1 MPVINFAKANKV
13 NWGDKEAVKI
23 CLGNQVVWNGFKE
36 ITLNSIA
43 TMKSY
48 YVDAIEDSRTKFQ
61 YQGIYLYLQPQPGSF
76 APYLALKLDQPINKG
91 DKFITGAEVEA
102 NLPSTHKLQMELGNT
117 LIWTESSRSWIGSL
131 TKGYDGV
138 YRNMFMDT
146 YTGSEPAN
154 YLYLTMRGNEPIGY
168 DTPYMKFKHGNLNI
182 FNLTKDGLDMPSFDE
197 SLIRQILTL
206 DEPKNKSVVVTKRGS
221 KLAVKETIKFES
233 TQKVATVTSSYNAY
247 STDDFVICSTMPS
260 EIKKQNI
267 ISVDLGGIV
276 TFSNRDID
284 GISSSAIT
292 FTKSI
297 GRDIP
302 KGTEIKIYYTLE

>member
-1 MPVINFAKANKV
+1 MPIINFNGADKV
-13 NWGDKEAVKI
+13 VLGSESDKVY
-23 CLGNQVVWNGFKE
+23 LGNELVWEGLQE
-36 ITLNSIA
+36 ITLNSVA

-48 YVDAIEDSRTKFQ
+48 YVDATEDSRTKFQ

-91 DKFITGAEVEA
+91 DKFITGAQVEA
-102 NLPSTHKLQMELGNT
+102 NLPSTHKLQMELGNQ

-138 YRNMFMDT
+138 YRNVFMDT

-154 YLYLTMRGNEPIGY
+154 YLYLTMRGSEPIGN
-168 DTPYMKFKHGNLNI
+168 DSPYMKFKHGNLNI
-182 FNLTKDGLDMPSFDE
+182 FNLTKDGLDIPSFDE
-197 SLIRQILTL
+197 SLIGQILTL
-206 DEPKNKSVVVTKRGS
+206 DEPKNKSVVITKRGS
-221 KLAVKETIKFES
+221 KLDVKETIKFES
-233 TQKVATVTSSYNAY
+233 NQKVATLTSSYNAY
-247 STDDFVICSTMPS
+247 STDDFIIHNTMPS

-267 ISVDLGGIV
+267 ILVELGGIV
-276 TFSNRDID
+276 TFGNSDID

-292 FTKSI
+292 FVKPI